1 MSQLFEA
8 LQISE
13 NGGRTRVQDVL
24 GPTALLNA
32 AEREVQPDLL
42 EAPMLHVSPSPRSR
56 LISLTEKESL
66 GAEKFRFLGV
76 RLRQMQQARSLKKLL
91 VTSTIPEEGKSVISA
106 NLAITLARK
115 QRQRVLLIEGDLRR
129 PVLAHAFGL
138 GNLPGMSELLQQ
150 EPGPLKNLYRLEEAK
165 VWFIPAGRPPE
176 NPLELMQSGR
186 LSEVLQQLAAS
197 FDWVIIDSPPILPL
211 ADTTVWSRLSDGVLL
226 ISREGTTQK
235 KALLRGLEALGKS
248 NLVGVVINS
257 CSDVDESNYY
267 QRYSP
272 AALANANEI
281 ATEKLKA

>member
-42 EAPMLHVSPSPRSR
+42 EAPTLHVSPSPRSR

-138 GNLPGMSELLQQ
+138 GSLPGMSELLQQ

-165 VWFIPAGRPPE
+165 IWFIPAGRPPE

-272 AALANANEI
+272 AALANANET
-281 ATEKLKA
+281 AEKLKA

>member
-13 NGGRTRVQDVL
+13 NGGRTRVQDAL

-42 EAPMLHVSPSPRSR
+42 ECPSLHISPAPRSR

-66 GAEKFRFLGV
+66 GAEKFRFLAV
-76 RLRQMQQARSLKKLL
+76 RLRQMQQARSLRKLL

-115 QRQRVLLIEGDLRR
+115 QRQRVLLVEGDLRR

-150 EPGPLKNLYRLEEAK
+150 EPGPLNNIYRLDEAK
-165 VWFIPAGRPPE
+165 IWFIPAGRPPE
-176 NPLELMQSGR
+176 NPLELIQSAR
-186 LSEVLQQLAAS
+186 LPEVLQQLAAS

-272 AALANANEI
+272 AALANANGDGL
-281 ATEKLKA
+281 EK

>member
-13 NGGRTRVQDVL
+13 NGGRTRVQDIL

-42 EAPMLHVSPSPRSR
+42 QVPSLHVSPSPRSR
-56 LISLTEKESL
+56 LISMTEKESL

-76 RLRQMQQARSLKKLL
+76 RLRQMQQTRPLKKLL

-115 QRQRVLLIEGDLRR
+115 QRQRVLLVEGDLRR
-129 PVLAHAFGL
+129 PVLSHAFGL
-138 GNLPGMSELLQQ
+138 GSLPGMSELLQQ
-150 EPGPLKNLYRLEEAK
+150 EPGPVKNLYRLEEAK
-165 VWFIPAGRPPE
+165 IWFIPAGRPPE

-186 LSEVLQQLAAS
+186 LSEVLQQVAAS

-211 ADTTVWSRLSDGVLL
+211 ADTTVWSRLADGVG
-226 ISREGTTQK
+226 SAGQVKPGRSCNQQ
-235 KALLRGLEALGKS
+235 LLRCGRE
-248 NLVGVVINS
+248 
-257 CSDVDESNYY
+257 
-267 QRYSP
+267 
-272 AALANANEI
+272 
-281 ATEKLKA
+281 

>member
-13 NGGRTRVQDVL
+13 NGGRTRVQDIL

-42 EAPMLHVSPSPRSR
+42 QVPSLHVSPSPRSR
-56 LISLTEKESL
+56 LISMTEKESL

-76 RLRQMQQARSLKKLL
+76 RLRQMQQTRPLKKLL

-115 QRQRVLLIEGDLRR
+115 QRQRVLLVEGDLRR
-129 PVLAHAFGL
+129 PVLSHAFGL
-138 GNLPGMSELLQQ
+138 GSLPGMSELLQQ
-150 EPGPLKNLYRLEEAK
+150 EPGPVKNLYRLEEAK
-165 VWFIPAGRPPE
+165 IWFIPAGRPPE

-186 LSEVLQQLAAS
+186 LSEVLQQVAAS

-211 ADTTVWSRLSDGVLL
+211 ADTTVWSRLADGVLL

-272 AALANANEI
+272 AALASANEDT
-281 ATEKLKA
+281 TEKLKT